1 MGKRQTEMSG
11 DGSDDLTHGS
21 TETRRRRSL
30 KGEERRQ
37 AILAAAMARFATD
50 GYQNASFAAIAEDV
64 GLSLPG
70 LLHYFPTKVHLLLAL
85 LAQRDL
91 ESAKALDDLKL
102 PWRTLLAGLVDLV
115 RRNTDIVGVVRAFAI
130 LNAESLTRDHPAEDW
145 FRERSAALM
154 GVFGGVVA
162 DGIAAGEI
170 RPEVRPD
177 DIAAEL
183 IALMDGLQMLW
194 LRDPQRVDMVSIF
207 SSAID
212 RLVAAI
218 ELR

>member
-1 MGKRQTEMSG
+1 MSG
-11 DGSDDLTHGS
+11 NGSEDLTRGS
-21 TETRRRRSL
+21 AHPRHRRSL

-37 AILAAAMARFATD
+37 AILTAAMARFAAD

-70 LLHYFPTKVHLLLAL
+70 LLHYFPTKVHLLLAI
-85 LAQRDL
+85 LARRDL
-91 ESAKALDDLKL
+91 ESAKALDNLRL
-102 PWRTLLAGLVDLV
+102 PWRPLLVGLVEQV
-115 RRNTDIVGVVRAFAI
+115 RRNTESAGVVRAFAI
-130 LNAESLTRDHPAEDW
+130 LNAESLTRDHPAEVW
-145 FRERSAALM
+145 FRDRSAVLM
-154 GVFGGVVA
+154 AIFGDVVA

-194 LRDPQRVDMVSIF
+194 LRDRQRVDIVSIF
-207 SSAID
+207 SGAID

-218 ELR
+218 EIR